1 MNRLKIAFSALLL
14 TLLSGCSIQRASNQD
29 MDYFYL
35 DPNKDLS
42 TIGRVVV
49 VELHNTSN
57 YPQVETN
64 ITKLLFQAL
73 QKKQLF
79 GLSVVYQDE
88 PAWHSLQLN
97 LNSSYTLEQ
106 YFDIRKTLKCDAVL
120 LGTITE
126 YQPYPHMIIGL
137 RLKLIDLRDGQLL
150 WALEQIW
157 DSSDKKT
164 ENRIK
169 SYLKTQ
175 TMAGTKSL
183 NEQLVMFSSRKF
195 TKFLAYEVAET
206 LQHKR

>member
-1 MNRLKIAFSALLL
+1 MNRLKISLLL
-14 TLLSGCSIQRASNQD
+14 LPVILSGCSIQRASNQD
-29 MDYFYL
+29 MDYYYL
-35 DPNKDLS
+35 DTNKDLS
-42 TIGRVVV
+42 TIGRVVI

-79 GLSVVYQDE
+79 GLTVVYQDE

-97 LNSSYTLEQ
+97 LNSSYTLGQ
-106 YFDIRKTLKCDAVL
+106 YSDIRKTLKCDAVL

-175 TMAGTKSL
+175 TRAGSKSL
-183 NEQLVMFSSRKF
+183 NEQLMLFSSRKF
-195 TKFLAYEVAET
+195 TKFLVYEVAET